1 MLYISGGC
9 PWQQAIV
16 SIVAVLQ
23 FSEWARFS
31 DTLTRLRPAI
41 VLLVVF
47 VFSAILRA
55 QGREPSLEELEMEYR
70 LEQASQAFEK
80 HDLSIEQ
87 ISADFKYRCLR
98 AIGDTTFCECLVK
111 NRPYI
116 LRFEQYVG
124 ITSRT
129 KAELD
134 YETLSDNSKAIV
146 DKAFL
151 VRNECVVR

>member
-1 MLYISGGC
+1 
-9 PWQQAIV
+9 
-16 SIVAVLQ
+16 
-23 FSEWARFS
+23 
-31 DTLTRLRPAI
+31 
-41 VLLVVF
+41 
-47 VFSAILRA
+47 
-55 QGREPSLEELEMEYR
+55 MEY
-70 LEQASQAFEK
+70 LLDQASQAFEK

-98 AIGDTTFCECLVK
+98 AIGDTTFCECLVNK
-111 NRPYI
+111 RPYI

-134 YETLSDNSKAIV
+134 YKALSDNSKAIV